1 MTTIDE
7 LSKKVDN
14 PDEEARRD
22 AIEGL
27 QGMSFEPKILLLI
40 EKALGD
46 TSWRVRKSAVN
57 AAVSFGE
64 NTAAVSSIAALMIDV
79 LHSEDNAGLRNS
91 AVECLTRLGMKSVP
105 YLVQNLDDK
114 DHDVRKFIVD
124 TLGDIGTNKGDDTV
138 EIIVNAM
145 IKAAQDPDENVR
157 LSAIEGLGKIG
168 SNKAVQALMGILE
181 KGDIALK
188 FTTLEALGNI
198 GRPIPMKGVYN
209 ALNERLLR
217 RAAYDLIGKV
227 GVGGAEA
234 IPYLIDGLKENSTS
248 AREAAVVAL
257 YRLAASLQIS
267 KLKSQISNLP
277 SSTIERVAVSLE
289 SRNPDVKKGAV
300 FVLGLTGKTEAVK
313 PLITALCFDETA
325 GDAKEALIKLGNE
338 ALDDILNSYQKQEEK
353 VKALLCQI
361 LGEIGSK
368 KHVPASIKQGAEN
381 ILVYA
386 IKDDYGHI
394 RSNAAKALVKIN
406 PERAAPEI
414 INLLQDE
421 FDDVRNAAVDA
432 LCLLAEGED
441 NIVRPAVLSL
451 LSTDDPY
458 VREKAII
465 VLGRIGGTE
474 DVEKIRLAIKDDNS
488 VVRKAAVLAI
498 EERMKAARGRD
509 SQSFIQDIT
518 LALADEDK
526 EVRLAAARALGK
538 IRSREAIEPLL
549 LTLQDEDVWVKVAAV
564 ESLGKIGGGDA
575 VKAIK
580 GLVDDENGMVVC
592 TALEAMA
599 KIAAEERQTIE
610 EIKPW
615 AVKCLSHN
623 DTEVVKAAAQVVAR
637 IDKEDAVSTILP
649 LLEHADWD
657 IRAQVVDI
665 LSGRKDVFIKNCLE
679 THLKVET
686 DDLVKQKIAEALK
699 DSKL

>member
-1 MTTIDE
+1 MLIYE
-7 LSKKVDN
+7 LMKKLDN

-27 QGMSFEPKILLLI
+27 PGAPFEPKILPLI
-40 EKALGD
+40 KKALGD
-46 TSWRVRKSAVN
+46 TSWRVRKGAVN
-57 AAVSFGE
+57 AAVSFHE
-64 NTAAVSSIAALMIDV
+64 NTAAVSSIASLMIDV

-124 TLGDIGTNKGDDTV
+124 TLGDIGASKGDDTV
-138 EIIVNAM
+138 EGIVNAM
-145 IKAAQDPDENVR
+145 IKATQDPDENVR

-168 SNKAVQALMGILE
+168 SDKAVQALMDILE

-198 GRPIPMKGVYN
+198 GKPIPMNGVYN

-227 GVGGAEA
+227 GGAEA

-248 AREAAVVAL
+248 TREAAIVAL
-257 YRLAASLQIS
+257 YRLSVSLQIS
-267 KLKSQISNLP
+267 NLSSSN
-277 SSTIERVAVSLE
+277 IEKIALSLE
-289 SRNPDVKKGAV
+289 SSNPDVKKGAV
-300 FVLGLTGKTEAVK
+300 FVLGLTGKIEAVK
-313 PLITALCFDETA
+313 PLIAALYFDEIA
-325 GDAKEALIKLGNE
+325 DEAKEALIESSSE
-338 ALDDILNSYQKQEEK
+338 ALYEIINNYPRQEEK

-381 ILVYA
+381 ILIHA
-386 IKDDYGHI
+386 IKDDYGHV
-394 RSNAAKALVKIN
+394 RGNAAKALAKIN
-406 PERAAPEI
+406 PEKAAPEI

-432 LCLLAEGED
+432 LCFLAQGEG
-441 NIVRPAVLSL
+441 NIVISAVLPL
-451 LSTDDPY
+451 LSMDDPY
-458 VREKAII
+458 AREKAII
-465 VLGRIGGTE
+465 VLGRVGGTE
-474 DVEKIRLAIKDDNS
+474 EVEKIRLAIKDDS
-488 VVRKAAVLAI
+488 PIVRKAAVLAI
-498 EERMKAARGRD
+498 EERGATRYV
-509 SQSFIQDIT
+509 QDIIM
-518 LALADEDK
+518 ALADEDR
-526 EVRLAAARALGK
+526 EVRLAAAKALGK
-538 IRSREAIEPLL
+538 IRSREAIESLF
-549 LTLQDEDVWVKVAAV
+549 LTLQDEDIWVKAAAV
-564 ESLGKIGGGDA
+564 ESLGKIGGGNA

-592 TALEAMA
+592 AALEAMA
-599 KIAAEERQTIE
+599 KIAAEEPQTIE

-615 AVKCLSHN
+615 VAKCLSHN
-623 DTEVVKAAAQVVAR
+623 DTEVVKAAIQVIAR
-637 IDKEDAVSTILP
+637 IDKKGAVSAILP

-657 IRAQVVDI
+657 VRAQVVDI
-665 LSGRKDVFIKNCLE
+665 LSGRKDDFIKNCLE
-679 THLKVET
+679 THLKAET

-699 DSKL
+699 DSRQ